1 MGKVFLNEFSTAELE
16 AMFAAGAIDSA
27 ITVFGSCESHGDHLP
42 LGPDLFVPTEVAR
55 QAAQRLARTIV
66 VPGVPFGTSMLYN
79 ANPMAITLRFETV
92 TAIAED
98 MFESLIAYDIR
109 HIFVLNGHDGNIAPL
124 EIAQRKVKQRHPEV
138 VFAFMPAWWYVV
150 GNLLGDNFFAEWD
163 GLGLGLGL
171 GHGGE
176 GETSITMAVRPELC
190 DLSKAVRHMPDDNIR
205 IGERVQIMWDIAEV
219 SATGATGDPT
229 HASAEK
235 GRKMLDALVRLVVDS
250 VSELDEEGGV
260 TIAASEC

>member
-1 MGKVFLNEFSTAELE
+1 MRKVILNEFSTAELE

-27 ITVFGSCESHGDHLP
+27 ITVFGSCESHGGHLP

-66 VPGVPFGTSMLYN
+66 VPGVPFGTSMHYN
-79 ANPMAITLRFETV
+79 ANPMAITLSFETV

-98 MFESLIAYDIR
+98 MFESLIAYDIW

-138 VFAFMPAWWYVV
+138 VFAFMPAWWNVV
-150 GNLLGDNFFAEWD
+150 GNLLGDNFFAEW
-163 GLGLGLGL
+163 GGL

-176 GETSITMAVRPELC
+176 GESSITMAVRPDLC
-190 DLSKAVRHMPDDNIR
+190 DLSKAVRQMPDSIR

-250 VSELDEEGGV
+250 VSQLDEAGWRYDRR
-260 TIAASEC
+260 

>member
-1 MGKVFLNEFSTAELE
+1 MKKVFLNEFSTAELE
-16 AMFAAGAIDSA
+16 AMFAAGDIDSA
-27 ITVFGSCESHGDHLP
+27 ITVFGSCESHGGHLP
-42 LGPDLFVPTEVAR
+42 LGPDLFVPAEVAR
-55 QAAQRLARTIV
+55 QAAQRLARTVV
-66 VPGVPFGTSMLYN
+66 VPGVPFGTSMHYN

-150 GNLLGDNFFAEWD
+150 GNLLGDDFFAEWN
-163 GLGLGLGL
+163 GL

-190 DLSKAVRHMPDDNIR
+190 DLSKAVRQMPDDSIR
-205 IGERVQIMWDIAEV
+205 LGERVQIMWDIAEV

-229 HASAEK
+229 RASAEK
-235 GRKMLDALVRLVVDS
+235 GSKMLDALVGLVVGS
-250 VSELDEEGGV
+250 IRQLDDEGWRYDRRQ
-260 TIAASEC
+260 

>member
-1 MGKVFLNEFSTAELE
+1 VKKVFLNEFSTAELE

-27 ITVFGSCESHGDHLP
+27 ITVFGSCESHGGHLP
-42 LGPDLFVPTEVAR
+42 LGPDLFVPVEMAR
-55 QAAQRLARTIV
+55 QAAQRLERTIV
-66 VPGVPFGTSMLYN
+66 VPGVPFGTSMHYN
-79 ANPMAITLRFETV
+79 ANPMAISLRFETV

-124 EIAQRKVKQRHPEV
+124 EIAQRKVKQRHPEA
-138 VFAFMPAWWYVV
+138 VFAFMPAWWCLL
-150 GNLLGDNFFAEWD
+150 GNLVGEDFFAEW
-163 GLGLGLGL
+163 GGL

-190 DLSKAVRHMPDDNIR
+190 DLSKAVRQMPDDTIR
-205 IGERVQIMWDIAEV
+205 IGERVQILWDIAEV

-235 GRKMLDALVRLVVDS
+235 GKTMLDALVGLVVDS
-250 VSELDEEGGV
+250 VRQLDATGWRYDR
-260 TIAASEC
+260 C